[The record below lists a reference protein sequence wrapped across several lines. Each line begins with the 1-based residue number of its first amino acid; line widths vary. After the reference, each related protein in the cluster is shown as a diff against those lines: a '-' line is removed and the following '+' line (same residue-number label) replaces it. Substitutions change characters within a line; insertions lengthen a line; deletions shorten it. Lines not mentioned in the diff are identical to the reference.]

1 MKKIFNLI
9 IGAFLCVS
17 CGDFLHEYSQDLTYA
32 NSCAD
37 LDEILIGNGYMK
49 QSDNLTLFYYGSDY
63 GYYPYLH
70 IMDDDSEE
78 SLTGQVFLDFAGNPV
93 YYMRNF
99 YAWAKNPFIGYNGSI
114 FKDVDWKRMYEHIGY
129 LNVIISYVK
138 EFPSD
143 PIEMRR
149 RIKGEALFLRAGY
162 YFMLVNLYANPYSRE
177 TADRDPGVP
186 LNLTEYIEAKYF
198 ARESVATIYKQ
209 IVTDLQ
215 DAINNLEGIQQP
227 TIYRANEVSARTL
240 LSRVYLYMGEWQLA
254 INECN
259 KIMELGCKL
268 RDLNDFNP
276 GNGVPGET
284 ERDYFNTSDS
294 PEVFF
299 TQGSPTVGLL
309 MDNNFGNVRYRVSD
323 ELYALYSKYES
334 QGLEDLRKT
343 CFLEQSRTS
352 GESSNYY
359 MRKSPDNQYAN
370 WNITLPKPTVF
381 DSFILRAAEV
391 YLNKAE
397 AEAMLDQPEAANT
410 LKALMDKRYADH
422 KYPSVDGLNGKS
434 MIDFIR
440 EERRKELSFE
450 GHRWFDLRRY
460 AVSHK
465 YPEKRSISHAVYR
478 SATSYGENA
487 PLDRIYTLKP
497 YGEDNAWVLP
507 IPPEELVFNNG
518 VLIDNPPREDRN

>member
-1 MKKIFNLI
+1 M
-9 IGAFLCVS
+9 VM
-17 CGDFLHEYSQDLTYA
+17 YA
-32 NSCAD
+32 IEFPTNC
-37 LDEILIGNGYMK
+37 
-49 QSDNLTLFYYGSDY
+49 TLYTPS
-63 GYYPYLH
+63 
-70 IMDDDSEE
+70 
-78 SLTGQVFLDFAGNPV
+78 TK
-93 YYMRNF
+93 
-99 YAWAKNPFIGYNGSI
+99 AK
-114 FKDVDWKRMYEHIGY
+114 DWKTYG
-129 LNVIISYVK
+129 
-138 EFPSD
+138 
-143 PIEMRR
+143 
-149 RIKGEALFLRAGY
+149 
-162 YFMLVNLYANPYSRE
+162 
-177 TADRDPGVP
+177 
-186 LNLTEYIEAKYF
+186 
-198 ARESVATIYKQ
+198 
-209 IVTDLQ
+209 
-215 DAINNLEGIQQP
+215 
-227 TIYRANEVSARTL
+227 
-240 LSRVYLYMGEWQLA
+240 
-254 INECN
+254 
-259 KIMELGCKL
+259 
-268 RDLNDFNP
+268 
-276 GNGVPGET
+276 
-284 ERDYFNTSDS
+284 
-294 PEVFF
+294 
-299 TQGSPTVGLL
+299 
-309 MDNNFGNVRYRVSD
+309 
-323 ELYALYSKYES
+323 
-334 QGLEDLRKT
+334 KT

-397 AEAMLDQPEAANT
+397 AEAMLNQPEAANT

-460 AVSHK
+460 AVSSK

-478 SATSYGENA
+478 SATSYGEKA